1 MKQYKLLSLL
11 AGVSLMAFTSCDL
24 EEMPTTSIGFDN
36 NEETVV
42 NGANIQNFENGL
54 YSAFRAIASLSLA
67 QTRFNEEEYVCE
79 LFTLLSSFPLQF
91 PRQFNRDPSCVLDV
105 LRTAD
110 AYLYSA
116 STRGKTACFALL
128 NKIAK
133 LQTDNDAVLQVLAQA
148 APTLLHVGCGVEW

>member
-1 MKQYKLLSLL
+1 MDVLLAYFQLYPTSSSLL
-11 AGVSLMAFTSCDL
+11 NTMAFLSNMFAASFAD
-24 EEMPTTSIGFDN
+24 SF
-36 NEETVV
+36 
-42 NGANIQNFENGL
+42 

-91 PRQFNRDPSCVLDV
+91 PRQFNRDPPCVLDV

-110 AYLYSA
+110 AYLHSA

-148 APTLLHVGCGVEW
+148 APTLLHVACSAEE